1 MTTRRS
7 LLLRP
12 LRIGTR
18 ASPLAVAQATEVV
31 ARLAASHALPLESFE
46 IVPMSTRGDRTSEN
60 ADPEVGIKGLFTLE
74 LEERLVSGDLDVAV
88 HSCKD
93 VAATLPEGLHLSA
106 YLPREDSR
114 DAFISR
120 SGRPLWE
127 LGPGAVVGT
136 SSVRRRALLLMHR
149 PDLVVVPFRGLVGTR
164 LRKLNEGLADAT
176 LLAQAG
182 LNRLGLGHLAT
193 EILNPRDFP
202 PAPAQGAICIES
214 RKGDT
219 FVSHLV
225 SVIND
230 PSTEHSVRCERSF
243 LRVLDGSCRTPISA
257 HASCHGSEMVL
268 RGLLVEPDGSGP
280 RRVVLKGSRAVPEEL
295 GEAAAA
301 MILAGRGTDA
311 RGATSTVLVDL
322 PN

>member
-1 MTTRRS
+1 MTALRS
-7 LLLRP
+7 LLLQP

-18 ASPLAVAQATEVV
+18 ASPLAVAQATEVIS
-31 ARLAASHALPLESFE
+31 RLAASHALPLESFE

-60 ADPEVGIKGLFTLE
+60 AVSEVGVKGLFTLE
-74 LEERLVSGDLDVAV
+74 LEERLASGDLDVAV

-106 YLPREDSR
+106 YLSREDFR

-120 SGRPLWE
+120 SGRRLWE
-127 LGPGAVVGT
+127 LAPGAVVGT
-136 SSVRRRALLLMHR
+136 SSVRRRALVLMHR

-164 LRKLNEGLADAT
+164 VRKLNEGLADAT

-193 EILNPRDFP
+193 EILNPLDFP

-214 RKGDT
+214 RENDA
-219 FVSHLV
+219 FVSQLV

-257 HASCHGSEMVL
+257 HASCHGSEMML

-280 RRVVLKGSRAVPEEL
+280 RRVVLKGSRAVAEKI

-301 MILAGRGTDA
+301 MILAGREAAMGEA
-311 RGATSTVLVDL
+311 SKVLLDL
-322 PN
+322 QN